1 MYIECSALD
10 GDNIEDIFAMASKNI
25 LKKVEEGQIDLN
37 KDTPTKKLIDFKS
50 EPQDSEEKKAYCQ
63 SC

>member
-1 MYIECSALD
+1 MYMECSALN

-25 LKKVEEGQIDLN
+25 LKKIEDGIINLN
-37 KDTPTKKLIDFKS
+37 KETPTKKLV
-50 EPQDSEEKKAYCQ
+50 DSSNDPEAIEAQKTYCQ